1 MTALTVKEVSE
12 ERRVS
17 FSIFNPAI
25 GDVDHHD
32 HADNAYD
39 DNADKNDR
47 ADNHDNNDDHH
58 DHDDADDDNAAHDCH
73 DDAIMTMLIM
83 TTTMNLMLMIM
94 L

>member
-39 DNADKNDR
+39 DNADHND
-47 ADNHDNNDDHH
+47 HV
-58 DHDDADDDNAAHDCH
+58 C
-73 DDAIMTMLIM
+73 
-83 TTTMNLMLMIM
+83 
-94 L
+94 